1 MPTQTSHTIVFT
13 GGGSAGHVTPNLPLI
28 SRCLQNNWKVFYIGS
43 QGGIEKNIIE
53 KEKIPY
59 FPIASGK
66 LRRYFSWQNFTDPL
80 RILIGVVQSFLIL
93 RKLKPHVIFSKGGF
107 VSFPVVIAGKLL
119 GIPSIVHESDLTPG
133 LSNRLCFPVAQ
144 KICLT
149 FSETLNFIPQYASKA
164 SALGMIIREEAHEAD
179 AEKGRQICQFPTD
192 KKILF
197 VYAGSLGSE
206 RINQIL
212 HSALPELLNHFYI
225 IHSCG
230 KGNLHTE
237 LQQPGYLQFEYLHE
251 TFYHLLAC
259 ADLVISRSGSNT
271 LCELLMFQK
280 PHILIPLSQRAS
292 RGEQVFNAR
301 YFSKRG
307 TSIVLDE
314 EHLDKTQLIAAIN
327 KALDETTRLRAAME
341 QYSLIDGT
349 EKIYQL
355 ITSIGKSLPKPY
367 KKVTS

>member
-1 MPTQTSHTIVFT
+1 MPTQTAHTIVFT

-28 SRCLQNNWKVFYIGS
+28 RRCLQDQWQVFYIGS
-43 QGGIEKNIIE
+43 KDGIEKTLIA
-53 KEKIPY
+53 KEPIPY
-59 FPIASGK
+59 LSISSGK
-66 LRRYFSWQNFTDPL
+66 LRRYFSWQNFLDPL
-80 RILIGVVQSFLIL
+80 KILAGIVQAFFIL
-93 RKLKPHVIFSKGGF
+93 KKLKPCVIFSKGGF

-119 GIPSIVHESDLTPG
+119 GIPSILHESDLTPG
-133 LSNRLCFPVAQ
+133 LSNRLCFPLAQ

-149 FSETLNFIPQYASKA
+149 FPETLNFIPRYANKS
-164 SALGMIIREEAHEAD
+164 MIVGTLIREEAHEGS
-179 AEKGRQICQFPTD
+179 AEKGREICQFPSD

-206 RINQIL
+206 RINQIVR
-212 HSALPELLNHFYI
+212 SSLPELLNRFYI

-230 KGNLHTE
+230 KGKMDMQ

-259 ADLVISRSGSNT
+259 SDLVISRSGSNT
-271 LCELLMFQK
+271 LSELLMFQK

-314 EHLDKTQLIAAIN
+314 DHLDKTELMTAID
-327 KALDETTRLRAAME
+327 KALNQTNTLRASM
-341 QYSLIDGT
+341 QQHKMVDGT
-349 EKIYQL
+349 EAIYRL
-355 ITSIGKSLPKPY
+355 ITHIGKSIL
-367 KKVTS
+367 